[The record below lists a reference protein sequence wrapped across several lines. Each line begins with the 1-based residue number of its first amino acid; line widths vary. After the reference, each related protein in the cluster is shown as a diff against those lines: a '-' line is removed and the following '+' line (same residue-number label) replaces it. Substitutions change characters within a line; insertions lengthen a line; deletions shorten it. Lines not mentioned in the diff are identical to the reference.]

1 MLRIFVDVR
10 NWSIAIVVLL
20 VLVSSGSF
28 AQQEKRTLT
37 LDDAIKIALEKNQD
51 LTSARLEVEKAN
63 AQVNE
68 AIGTALPSLNLTA
81 NYTRALK
88 KPVFFL
94 PDFEDL
100 NSGRTIAVEIGS
112 DHSIDMTLSAQ
123 QILFNSAV
131 FTGVGAASIYQD
143 AAKEMYR
150 ARQLETITK
159 VRRAFYGMLLA
170 NEVAEMMRENL
181 KNAEDNLKNVQIMK
195 NQGIVSEYDELRATV
210 GVENLRPAVIQA
222 ENNYLLSIDGLRA
235 TMGVAPTEEYNV
247 QGSLSYSPVDGEIV
261 KQAMETVLQN
271 NPSLGALRHQVDVNR
286 ALVSIQR
293 SNYLPTLA
301 AFGNYQYQTA
311 QNDLRISTRDFIG
324 SSLVGLRFSIN
335 LFEGLQTN
343 AKVDQAK
350 VEVRKSEEQLNSV
363 ENNMKTAV
371 HSVVLQLEQSQK
383 RIAAQERT
391 VEQAERG
398 YKIATT
404 RFTSGSGTQ
413 LEVNDA
419 QLALTQAKVNRM
431 QAIYDYVMA
440 SAELDQLLG
449 RLPSYAESS
458 LN

>member
-1 MLRIFVDVR
+1 MQRTYIRWF
-10 NWSIAIVVLL
+10 SF
-20 VLVSSGSF
+20 VLVVVAVSTSGF
-28 AQQEKRTLT
+28 GAQQQKRILT
-37 LDDAIKIALEKNQD
+37 VDEAIKIALQKNQD

-68 AIGTALPSLNLTA
+68 AIGTALPSLSFTGR
-81 NYTRALK
+81 YSRALK

-94 PDFEDL
+94 PDFDDL
-100 NSGRTIAVEIGS
+100 NSGRTIPIEIGS
-112 DHSIDMTLSAQ
+112 DHSIEMTVSAQ

-131 FTGVGAASIYQD
+131 FTGVGASKIYQD

-150 ARQLETITK
+150 ARQLETVTK
-159 VRRAFYGMLLA
+159 VRKAFYSVLLA

-181 KNAEDNLKNVQIMK
+181 INAEANLKNVRLMK
-195 NQGIVSEYDELRATV
+195 DQGLVSEYDELRATV
-210 GVENLRPAVIQA
+210 GVENLRPVVIQA
-222 ENNYLLSIDGLRA
+222 ENNYALSIDGLRV
-235 TMGVAPTEEYNV
+235 TMGVAPTEEYQV
-247 QGSLSYSPVDGEIV
+247 QGSFTFTAVDAGILSD
-261 KQAMETVLQN
+261 AMETVLQN
-271 NPSLGALRHQVDVNR
+271 NPSLGAMRHQVDVNK
-286 ALVSIQR
+286 AFVSIQR

-311 QNDLRISTRDFIG
+311 QNDLKISTRDFIG
-324 SSLVGLRFSIN
+324 SSVVGLQLSVN

-343 AKVDQAK
+343 ARVDQAK

-363 ENNMKTAV
+363 ENNIRTAV
-371 HSVVLQLEQSQK
+371 HSVILQLQQSQK
-383 RIAAQERT
+383 RIEAQGKT

-398 YKIATT
+398 YQIATT

-431 QAIYDYVMA
+431 QAMYDYVIA

-449 RLPSYAESS
+449 RLPAYVERSIE
-458 LN
+458 

>member
-1 MLRIFVDVR
+1 MIEEFMHRMFFP
-10 NWSIAIVVLL
+10 LL
-20 VLVSSGSF
+20 VVVAVSSLAFG
-28 AQQEKRTLT
+28 QQKMLT
-37 LDDAIKIALEKNQD
+37 IDDAIKIALQKNQD
-51 LTSARLEVEKAN
+51 LASARLEVEKAR
-63 AQVNE
+63 AQVNQ
-68 AIGTALPSLNLTA
+68 AIGTALPSLSLTGT
-81 NYTRALK
+81 YTRALK

-112 DHSIDMTLSAQ
+112 DHSLDMTLSAQ

-131 FTGVGAASIYQD
+131 FTGVGAAQIYQD

-150 ARQLETITK
+150 ARQLETVTK
-159 VRRAFYGMLLA
+159 VRKAFYGVLLA
-170 NEVAEMMRENL
+170 NEVAEMMRQNL
-181 KNAEDNLKNVQIMK
+181 KNAEDNLKNVQLMK
-195 NQGIVSEYDELRATV
+195 NQGIVSEYDELRASV
-210 GVENLRPAVIQA
+210 GVDNLRPAVIQA
-222 ENNYLLSIDGLRA
+222 ENNYALAIDGLRV
-235 TMGVAPTEEYNV
+235 TMGVGPTEHYDV
-247 QGSLSYSPVDGEIV
+247 QGSLSFAPVDAGIV
-261 KQAMETVLQN
+261 NEAMHTVLQN
-271 NPSLGALRHQVDVNR
+271 NPSLGAMRHQVDVNR
-286 ALVSIQR
+286 AFVNIER

-311 QNDLRISTRDFIG
+311 QNDLKISTRDFIG
-324 SSLVGLRFSIN
+324 SSIVGLRLSVN

-350 VEVRKSEEQLNSV
+350 VEVRKSEEQLSSV
-363 ENNMKTAV
+363 ENNLRTAV

-383 RIAAQERT
+383 RIQAQERT

-431 QAIYDYVMA
+431 QAIYDYVIA
-440 SAELDQLLG
+440 STELDQLLG
-449 RLPSYAESS
+449 RLPSYAESTM
-458 LN
+458 N